1 MNLENSCRKNCHYGK
16 RWLLIEVLCICS
28 VLPKLNLENIFQK
41 IGLGQELI
49 WISNFSLLPKLEI
62 TIPKKQLNINQKLYY
77 QSWHNKIL
85 KIQMGE
91 SLLYFSRENCKK
103 IEHFFHTFYKIETL
117 TKTPQPNGLWFRV
130 SKLSF
135 LLLRFDCVS
144 VIVIA
149 VPSCHCSFNGKLFHK
164 WW

>member
-1 MNLENSCRKNCHYGK
+1 M
-16 RWLLIEVLCICS
+16 LIEVLCICS

-41 IGLGQELI
+41 IGIGQELI

-62 TIPKKQLNINQKLYY
+62 TIPKKQLNINQKFIINLYITK
-77 QSWHNKIL
+77 SWKF
-85 KIQMGE
+85 KWE

-149 VPSCHCSFNGKLFHK
+149 VPSCHCCFNGKLFHK
-164 WW
+164 MMIN

>member
-1 MNLENSCRKNCHYGK
+1 MNLENSCQKNCHYGK

-77 QSWHNKIL
+77 QSLHNKIL
-85 KIQMGE
+85 KIQMGV
-91 SLLYFSRENCKK
+91 SFVLFSWKQVAKK
-103 IEHFFHTFYKIETL
+103 LNTFFTL
-117 TKTPQPNGLWFRV
+117 FI
-130 SKLSF
+130 KLKPC
-135 LLLRFDCVS
+135 R
-144 VIVIA
+144 
-149 VPSCHCSFNGKLFHK
+149 KLHNQMVYDLG
-164 WW
+164 